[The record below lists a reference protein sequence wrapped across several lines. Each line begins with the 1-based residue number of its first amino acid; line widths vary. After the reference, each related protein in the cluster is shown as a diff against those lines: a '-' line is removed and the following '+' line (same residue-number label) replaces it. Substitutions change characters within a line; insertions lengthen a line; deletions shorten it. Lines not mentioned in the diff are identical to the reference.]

1 MEASNDIMIRIS
13 PNEGKITVEEDAQG
27 VFSRKSITEEDLLRC
42 FKDSL
47 RTADEGYHSGFLPL
61 NTISLYQSETVKRF
75 VLWHPRLYADVSVYD
90 TPYPHF
96 PIPRLVFGF
105 SLNQEGKASHCRIG
119 VVADEIPTPETPM
132 YYYPFSNVSRES
144 GSLCVGANTL
154 PIYKKPHKAH
164 NLPAFL
170 LSIPNNMH
178 YYSSSNNKL
187 GLEYRELMEHLKD
200 KDPEYYYSDILIPKK
215 EMQASIQQK
224 KELLSALAFYI
235 SKRVEINFSK
245 LRMNRVSIT
254 LYDVVKSTGEVKD
267 VFRFTYEGRDYICLS
282 HSERIRAG
290 LEVAELIKRLL
301 GVEYPTFID
310 DVESVPV
317 IDNVRPTGQ
326 VFIAKVIKGTALQV
340 QVADNTGVPKA
351 A

>member
-119 VVADEIPTPETPM
+119 V
-132 YYYPFSNVSRES
+132 
-144 GSLCVGANTL
+144 GG
-154 PIYKKPHKAH
+154 
-164 NLPAFL
+164 
-170 LSIPNNMH
+170 
-178 YYSSSNNKL
+178 
-187 GLEYRELMEHLKD
+187 G
-200 KDPEYYYSDILIPKK
+200 
-215 EMQASIQQK
+215 
-224 KELLSALAFYI
+224 
-235 SKRVEINFSK
+235 
-245 LRMNRVSIT
+245 
-254 LYDVVKSTGEVKD
+254 
-267 VFRFTYEGRDYICLS
+267 
-282 HSERIRAG
+282 
-290 LEVAELIKRLL
+290 
-301 GVEYPTFID
+301 
-310 DVESVPV
+310 
-317 IDNVRPTGQ
+317 
-326 VFIAKVIKGTALQV
+326 
-340 QVADNTGVPKA
+340 
-351 A
+351 

>member
-1 MEASNDIMIRIS
+1 MCIR
-13 PNEGKITVEEDAQG
+13 
-27 VFSRKSITEEDLLRC
+27 
-42 FKDSL
+42 DS
-47 RTADEGYHSGFLPL
+47 
-61 NTISLYQSETVKRF
+61 
-75 VLWHPRLYADVSVYD
+75 D

-215 EMQASIQQK
+215 ETLGEFIQ
-224 KELLSALAFYI
+224 
-235 SKRVEINFSK
+235 
-245 LRMNRVSIT
+245 
-254 LYDVVKSTGEVKD
+254 
-267 VFRFTYEGRDYICLS
+267 
-282 HSERIRAG
+282 RA
-290 LEVAELIKRLL
+290 
-301 GVEYPTFID
+301 
-310 DVESVPV
+310 
-317 IDNVRPTGQ
+317 
-326 VFIAKVIKGTALQV
+326 
-340 QVADNTGVPKA
+340 
-351 A
+351 

>member
-119 VVADEIPTPETPM
+119 VVADEIPTPE
-132 YYYPFSNVSRES
+132 
-144 GSLCVGANTL
+144 
-154 PIYKKPHKAH
+154 AH

-215 EMQASIQQK
+215 ETLGEFIQ
-224 KELLSALAFYI
+224 
-235 SKRVEINFSK
+235 
-245 LRMNRVSIT
+245 
-254 LYDVVKSTGEVKD
+254 
-267 VFRFTYEGRDYICLS
+267 
-282 HSERIRAG
+282 RA
-290 LEVAELIKRLL
+290 
-301 GVEYPTFID
+301 
-310 DVESVPV
+310 
-317 IDNVRPTGQ
+317 
-326 VFIAKVIKGTALQV
+326 
-340 QVADNTGVPKA
+340 
-351 A
+351 

>member
-1 MEASNDIMIRIS
+1 MVTTMLDKAFETIPDGTGLILHSDQGWQYQHKHYQRMLREKGIRQS
-13 PNEGKITVEEDAQG
+13 M
-27 VFSRKSITEEDLLRC
+27 SRKGNCLDNAVMENFFGL
-42 FKDSL
+42 
-47 RTADEGYHSGFLPL
+47 
-61 NTISLYQSETVKRF
+61 KRF

-215 EMQASIQQK
+215 ETLGEFIQ
-224 KELLSALAFYI
+224 
-235 SKRVEINFSK
+235 
-245 LRMNRVSIT
+245 
-254 LYDVVKSTGEVKD
+254 
-267 VFRFTYEGRDYICLS
+267 
-282 HSERIRAG
+282 RA
-290 LEVAELIKRLL
+290 
-301 GVEYPTFID
+301 
-310 DVESVPV
+310 
-317 IDNVRPTGQ
+317 
-326 VFIAKVIKGTALQV
+326 
-340 QVADNTGVPKA
+340 
-351 A
+351 

>member
-170 LSIPNNMH
+170 LRLERSRRPNNA
-178 YYSSSNNKL
+178 SSSVCL
-187 GLEYRELMEHLKD
+187 
-200 KDPEYYYSDILIPKK
+200 DISRSNWLVPVMPARNRLITALLAWPVSPRIKTFLRVSRA
-215 EMQASIQQK
+215 MAMISMSSSRSATCARTSSI
-224 KELLSALAFYI
+224 
-235 SKRVEINFSK
+235 
-245 LRMNRVSIT
+245 RVSI
-254 LYDVVKSTGEVKD
+254 L
-267 VFRFTYEGRDYICLS
+267 F
-282 HSERIRAG
+282 
-290 LEVAELIKRLL
+290 L
-301 GVEYPTFID
+301 GV
-310 DVESVPV
+310 
-317 IDNVRPTGQ
+317 
-326 VFIAKVIKGTALQV
+326 
-340 QVADNTGVPKA
+340 
-351 A
+351 